1 MIQNCK
7 DCCLN
12 KLSLHDRSNDLYK
25 RFSWED
31 NASFRDRV
39 NITGKMEVTQI
50 VQEIFPEDAKA
61 AQISDIVV
69 FKM

>member
-1 MIQNCK
+1 MQQKARHMMRWHAGRSKGGIIY
-7 DCCLN
+7 N
-12 KLSLHDRSNDLYK
+12 KYYNYRK
-25 RFSWED
+25 
-31 NASFRDRV
+31 DRV